1 MSKEIPSAA
10 RICWFELVYQGG
22 VSWMISAVGVDSLR
36 EGPEPRV
43 ADELA
48 PTAVLA
54 ARRVANVAL
63 ESEPP
68 PSMAP
73 LVEKSPVSLNI
84 FTDPPS
90 ADEGRESETGL
101 ELSI

>member
-1 MSKEIPSAA
+1 MAMTTIDYEVNDRWEQAPEGITHKD
-10 RICWFELVYQGG
+10 V
-22 VSWMISAVGVDSLR
+22 SAVGVDSLR